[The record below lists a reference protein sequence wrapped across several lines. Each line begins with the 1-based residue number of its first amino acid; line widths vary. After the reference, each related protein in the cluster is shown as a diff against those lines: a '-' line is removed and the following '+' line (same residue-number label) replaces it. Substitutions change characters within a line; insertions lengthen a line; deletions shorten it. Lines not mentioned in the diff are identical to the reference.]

1 MCRAPLWPEIAT
13 NPYDEASVTAYTR
26 FFGPRL
32 GRRRDDSSTAH
43 RPLID
48 SNVATPRHLPR
59 LPRVAL
65 LRQVP
70 PTLAWVLS
78 AIALVIAWGL
88 IDPGDMRQRM
98 DWSLGDR
105 WLAQRT
111 PPELDPD
118 IVLVL
123 EDDVAA
129 AELGQTNARHR
140 RARALRQLRRLGA
153 RTVVFDFLLLDAGS
167 DVSFYQDE
175 ALYDGLPTRQL
186 VQDTLRR
193 IYSHDEFYDTEA
205 DRESLRQARRATRW
219 ERLYTEDALQR
230 RAFEVLA
237 GSGDDTTR
245 IVLASHFRHAP
256 VLDQQQVQSL
266 IDELT
271 QNPWHT
277 DTTTLARSSNVS
289 RTTLANHF
297 EFVVAEAAHRIV
309 HRDRATA
316 LEVVA
321 ANAQLMAD
329 PLRRALDKTKP
340 VLLEA
345 LDRSTFETNVPQDQV
360 VPTLDQLELPRWQFT
375 EHTILAF
382 SDGDLQR
389 DFVLRRL
396 LTSQAFTITGN
407 SRDDTLRA
415 RRMVHQAVA
424 AFRLHTTSQDSLNSP
439 PPQTTGQAARID
451 APVPDQELII
461 NWPLH
466 GRSSWGE
473 QLDRSRKNADDLDAH
488 SQVVRVSDLL
498 QLAQSDREIHATRY
512 EIRLRAIRLI
522 AALGIDSPI
531 PDQVRKLETAL
542 ESALSGQSSTEQLA
556 AKHSAIELSIR
567 ALLADEDLGKPPD
580 LAAAVPAAWTTRL
593 TRLLDTELPA
603 GIQARQDLQD
613 RLGKQLAD
621 KLCLVGQV
629 KTGLVDLHN
638 TPIGRLPG
646 VLINAAAVNTLLSD
660 NALAAQSLLST
671 LLVTIAVMLAAA
683 LLFAKL
689 DVVPA
694 TASLI
699 PLLLVIGWVHH
710 GLLAWTNTITQ
721 PVLPLLGVVACFSAV
736 TIRKWWHDNLA
747 RRKVRRAFEFYLHP
761 AVVQQVAEHPDAL
774 QLGGAATDISI
785 LFSDI
790 RGFTTIAERLPD
802 DQLTSLLNE
811 YLTAMTEVVFEN
823 NGTVDKYIGDA
834 IMAFFGAPIESDTH
848 PLEAC
853 RTAIRMSQRLVG
865 LRQQWR
871 DRGLPLIKIGIG
883 INSDTVRIGNFGSNL
898 RFDYTII
905 GDGVNL
911 ASRLEG
917 ANKQYGTEML
927 ISASTWERVRDE
939 LVARE
944 LDLIQVKGRQQPTRI
959 FELMG
964 ERSASDELL
973 ERVAKFDEAV
983 TMYRDQ
989 QFAEALAVFTSLDE
1003 SDATDQPARIYVQR
1017 CRSLIE
1023 TPPAPDWD
1031 GVYVMTSK

>member
-1 MCRAPLWPEIAT
+1 MA
-13 NPYDEASVTAYTR
+13 NS
-26 FFGPRL
+26 
-32 GRRRDDSSTAH
+32 
-43 RPLID
+43 PLID
-48 SNVATPRHLPR
+48 SKVSTPRHLPR

-65 LRQVP
+65 PRQVP
-70 PTLAWVLS
+70 PTVAWVLC
-78 AIALVIAWGL
+78 AIALVMAWGL
-88 IDPGDMRQRM
+88 TDPGDMRQRM
-98 DWSLGDR
+98 DWTLGDR
-105 WLAQRT
+105 WLANRT

-153 RTVVFDFLLLDAGS
+153 RTVIFDFLLLDAGS

-175 ALYDGLPTRQL
+175 ALYDGLPTRRL

-193 IYSHDEFYDTEA
+193 IYAHDEFYDITA
-205 DRESLRQARRATRW
+205 DAESLGQVQRESRW
-219 ERLYTEDALQR
+219 ARLYTEDTLQR

-237 GSGDDTTR
+237 GSGEHSTS
-245 IVLASHFRHAP
+245 IVLASHFRRAAGHDG
-256 VLDQQQVQSL
+256 LGVQSL
-266 IDELT
+266 IDELKR
-271 QNPWHT
+271 NPWHT
-277 DTTTLARSSNVS
+277 DTGTLAKASNVS
-289 RTTLANHF
+289 RSTVTEHY
-297 EFVVAEAAHRIV
+297 EYVVAEAAHEIV
-309 HRDRATA
+309 RRDRATA
-316 LEVVA
+316 LEVA
-321 ANAQLMAD
+321 AAGTHLMAD

-345 LDRSTFETNVPQDQV
+345 LQRSTFTGEPPSRDRL
-360 VPTLDQLELPRWQFT
+360 PTLDQLELPRWQFT

-382 SDGDLQR
+382 ADSKPHG
-389 DFVLRRL
+389 DFVMRQLQ
-396 LTSQAFTITGN
+396 TTQTFSDPGN
-407 SRDDTLRA
+407 TKQTAQRVRT
-415 RRMVHQAVA
+415 MVHQAVA
-424 AFRLHTTSQDSLNSP
+424 AHQLHTRPDTLAHPPTADTSRQD
-439 PPQTTGQAARID
+439 TRIE
-451 APVPDQELII
+451 APLRKGDLVI

-473 QLDRSRKNADDLDAH
+473 QLDRRGDNDDGQPLR

-498 QLAQSDREIHATRY
+498 RVAQLDAEVHATRF
-512 EIRLRAIRLI
+512 EIRLRANRLI
-522 AALGIDSPI
+522 AALGINSTI
-531 PDQVRKLETAL
+531 PDQVKSLETAV
-542 ESALSGQSSTEQLA
+542 ESAVAGELSAEELA
-556 AKHSAIELSIR
+556 SRHVALELSIR
-567 ALLADEDLGKPPD
+567 ELLADKGVEER
-580 LAAAVPAAWTTRL
+580 LANPVAVPAAWATQL
-593 TRLLDTELPA
+593 TRLLDNELH
-603 GIQARQDLQD
+603 ARTRARNELVQ
-613 RLGKQLAD
+613 RLAQQLD
-621 KLCLVGQV
+621 GKLCLVGQV

-638 TPIGRLPG
+638 TPVGRLPG
-646 VLINAAAVNTLLSD
+646 IVINTAALNTLLLD
-660 NALAAQSLLST
+660 NPLHVESLSVT
-671 LLVTIAVMLAAA
+671 LMMTIAVMLIAAV
-683 LLFAKL
+683 LFAKL

-694 TASLI
+694 TVSLV
-699 PLLLVIGWVHH
+699 PLLLAIGWTHH
-710 GLLAWTNTITQ
+710 GLLAWSSTITQ
-721 PVLPLLGVVACFSAV
+721 PVLPLVGVVACFSAV

-774 QLGGAATDISI
+774 QLGGAATEISI

-834 IMAFFGAPIESDTH
+834 IMAFFGAPIESQTH
-848 PLEAC
+848 PLQAC

-871 DRGLPLIKIGIG
+871 DRGLPMVKIGIG
-883 INSDTVRIGNFGSNL
+883 INSDTVRVGNFGSNL

-917 ANKQYGTEML
+917 ANKQYGTETL
-927 ISASTWERVRDE
+927 ISESTWEQVRDE
-939 LVARE
+939 LVTRE

-964 ERSASDELL
+964 DRPASEKLL
-973 ERVAKFDEAV
+973 ERIAKFDAAV

-989 QFAEALAVFTSLDE
+989 RFQEALAGFTSLDQ
-1003 SDATDQPARIYVQR
+1003 SDGSDPPARMYVER

>member
-1 MCRAPLWPEIAT
+1 VNPLV
-13 NPYDEASVTAYTR
+13 S
-26 FFGPRL
+26 
-32 GRRRDDSSTAH
+32 
-43 RPLID
+43 
-48 SNVATPRHLPR
+48 TPRHLPR

-70 PTLAWVLS
+70 PTLAWVLC
-78 AIALVIAWGL
+78 AIALVVAWGL
-88 IDPGDMRQRM
+88 IDPGDSRQRM

-153 RTVVFDFLLLDAGS
+153 RTVLFDFLLLDAGS

-193 IYSHDEFYDTEA
+193 IYDHDEFYDTEA
-205 DRESLRQARRATRW
+205 DQETVRQARRASRQ

-237 GSGDDTTR
+237 GSGADSTR
-245 IVLASHFRHAP
+245 IVLASYFRRAP
-256 VLDQQQVQSL
+256 THDDLQVKRL
-266 IDELT
+266 VEELT

-277 DTTTLARSSNVS
+277 DTTTLAQASNVS
-289 RTTLANHF
+289 RTTLADHF

-309 HRDRATA
+309 HRNRKTA

-321 ANAQLMAD
+321 ANSQLMAD

-345 LDRSTFETNVPQDQV
+345 LDRSTFESNAPTAPTDHAVL
-360 VPTLDQLELPRWQFT
+360 TLDQLELPRWQFT
-375 EHTILAF
+375 EHAILAF
-382 SDGDLQR
+382 SDSDLQS
-389 DFVLRRL
+389 DYVMRRL
-396 LTSQAFTITGN
+396 LTSQAFTTPG
-407 SRDDTLRA
+407 DDTTSA
-415 RRMVHQAVA
+415 RRMVHQVVA
-424 AFRLHTTSQDSLNSP
+424 GFRLHTTP
-439 PPQTTGQAARID
+439 PPDPQAPRTARINGP
-451 APVPDQELII
+451 APEQELVI

-473 QLDRSRKNADDLDAH
+473 QLDQRGQTAGDLETH

-498 QLAQSDREIHATRY
+498 KLAQSDLEIHATRY
-512 EIRLRAIRLI
+512 EIRLRATRLI

-531 PDQVRKLETAL
+531 PDQVRELEMALEADVRGDADAGELETRH
-542 ESALSGQSSTEQLA
+542 A
-556 AKHSAIELSIR
+556 AVELSIR
-567 ALLADEDLGKPPD
+567 TLLADRNLGERGDSP
-580 LAAAVPAAWTTRL
+580 AEVPVAWTEAL
-593 TRLLDTELPA
+593 TGLLDNELPA
-603 GIQARQDLQD
+603 RMRARKDLSE
-613 RLGKQLAD
+613 RLAAQLAD

-646 VLINAAAVNTLLSD
+646 VLINAAAINTLLSD
-660 NALAAQSLLST
+660 NSLAVESLSTT

-683 LLFAKL
+683 LLFTKL

-699 PLLLVIGWVHH
+699 PLLLIIGWVHH
-710 GLLAWTNTITQ
+710 GLLAWADTITQ
-721 PVLPLLGVVACFSAV
+721 PVLPLVGVVACFSAV
-736 TIRKWWHDNLA
+736 TLRKWWHDNLA

-774 QLGGAATDISI
+774 QLGGAATELSI

-802 DQLTSLLNE
+802 AQLTSLLNE

-834 IMAFFGAPIESDTH
+834 IMAFFGAPIASQTH
-848 PLEAC
+848 QLEAC
-853 RTAIRMSQRLVG
+853 RTAIRMSQRLVE
-865 LRQQWR
+865 LRQQWQE
-871 DRGLPLIKIGIG
+871 RGLPTVRIGIG
-883 INSDTVRIGNFGSNL
+883 INSDTVRVGNFGSNL

-917 ANKQYGTEML
+917 ANKQYGTESL
-927 ISASTWERVRDE
+927 ISESTWEQVRDE
-939 LVARE
+939 LVTRE

-959 FELMG
+959 FELIA
-964 ERSASDELL
+964 ERPASEELL
-973 ERVAKFDEAV
+973 TRVAKFDEAV
-983 TMYRDQ
+983 TMYREQ
-989 QFAEALAVFTSLDE
+989 RFAEALAVFSSLDA
-1003 SDATDQPARIYVQR
+1003 SDQPARIYAQR

-1023 TPPAPDWD
+1023 TPPAPGWD

>member
-1 MCRAPLWPEIAT
+1 MNPLV
-13 NPYDEASVTAYTR
+13 S
-26 FFGPRL
+26 
-32 GRRRDDSSTAH
+32 
-43 RPLID
+43 
-48 SNVATPRHLPR
+48 TPRHLPR

-70 PTLAWVLS
+70 PTLAWVLC
-78 AIALVIAWGL
+78 AIALVVAWGL
-88 IDPGDMRQRM
+88 VDPGDTRQRM

-111 PPELDPD
+111 PPELNPE

-175 ALYDGLPTRQL
+175 APYDGLPTRQL

-193 IYSHDEFYDTEA
+193 IYDHDEFYDTDA
-205 DRESLRQARRATRW
+205 DQETVRQARRASRQ

-237 GSGDDTTR
+237 GSGADSTR
-245 IVLASHFRHAP
+245 IVLASHFRRAP
-256 VLDQQQVQSL
+256 TLDDLQVKRL
-266 IDELT
+266 VEELT

-277 DTTTLARSSNVS
+277 DTTTLARASNVS
-289 RTTLANHF
+289 RTSLADHF
-297 EFVVAEAAHRIV
+297 EFVVAEAAHRIA
-309 HRDRATA
+309 HRDRKTA

-345 LDRSTFETNVPQDQV
+345 LDRSTFESTAATAHAVL
-360 VPTLDQLELPRWQFT
+360 TLDQLELPRWQFT
-375 EHTILAF
+375 EHAILAF
-382 SDGDLQR
+382 SDSDLQS
-389 DFVLRRL
+389 DYVMRRL
-396 LTSQAFTITGN
+396 LTSQEFNAPGSTSTAQPQV
-407 SRDDTLRA
+407 RTML
-415 RRMVHQAVA
+415 HQAVA
-424 AFRLHTTSQDSLNSP
+424 AYRLHTLLDHPHSRDRVHLL
-439 PPQTTGQAARID
+439 PQLARIE
-451 APVPDQELII
+451 APAPPTELVI

-473 QLDRSRKNADDLDAH
+473 QLDRRGQTTGDLETH

-498 QLAQSDREIHATRY
+498 QLAQSDRDIHATRY
-512 EIRLRAIRLI
+512 EIRLRATRLI

-531 PDQVRKLETAL
+531 PDQVRELEMAL
-542 ESALSGQSSTEQLA
+542 EADVRGDADAGDLEARHTA
-556 AKHSAIELSIR
+556 VELSIR
-567 ALLADEDLGKPPD
+567 TLLADRD
-580 LAAAVPAAWTTRL
+580 LAKRVDPPAEVPVAWTAAL
-593 TRLLDTELPA
+593 TGLLDNELPA
-603 GIQARQDLQD
+603 RMRARKDLGE
-613 RLGKQLAD
+613 RLAAQLAD

-638 TPIGRLPG
+638 TPVGRLPG
-646 VLINAAAVNTLLSD
+646 VLINAAAINTLLCD
-660 NALAAQSLLST
+660 NSLAVESLSTT

-699 PLLLVIGWVHH
+699 PLLLIIGWVHH
-710 GLLAWTNTITQ
+710 GLLAWADTITQ
-721 PVLPLLGVVACFSAV
+721 PLLPLVGVVTCFSAV
-736 TIRKWWHDNLA
+736 TLRKWWLDNLA
-747 RRKVRRAFEFYLHP
+747 RRKGRRAFEFYLHP

-774 QLGGAATDISI
+774 QLGGAATELSI

-802 DQLTSLLNE
+802 AQLTSLLNE
-811 YLTAMTEVVFEN
+811 YLTAMTEVVFDN

-834 IMAFFGAPIESDTH
+834 IMAFFGAPIASQTH

-853 RTAIRMSQRLVG
+853 RTAIRMSQRLVE
-865 LRQQWR
+865 LRQQWQE
-871 DRGLPLIKIGIG
+871 RGLPTVRIGIG
-883 INSDTVRIGNFGSNL
+883 INSDTVRVGNFGSNL

-917 ANKQYGTEML
+917 ANKHYGTESL
-927 ISASTWERVRDE
+927 ISESTWVQVRDE
-939 LVARE
+939 LVTRE

-959 FELMG
+959 FELIA
-964 ERSASDELL
+964 ERPASEELL
-973 ERVAKFDEAV
+973 TRVAKFDEAV
-983 TMYRDQ
+983 TMYREQ
-989 QFAEALAVFTSLDE
+989 RFAEALAVFTSLDE
-1003 SDATDQPARIYVQR
+1003 SDTTDQPARIYAQR